1 MRFLAGLV
9 VSALMMGIV
18 GYVLVEDYAARV
30 QQYIADVQAHRES
43 LAQTKVYS
51 MVAVV
56 VDIPP
61 SPLSVFSRG
70 SQDLPT
76 SVSVSPYHVPSAAD
90 ESGGGATIS
99 LHGCFPQST

>member
-1 MRFLAGLV
+1 MIWHIVRKELLVNLQSLRFLIGLV

-18 GYVLVEDYAARV
+18 GYVLVGDYAARV
-30 QQYIADVQAHRES
+30 QKYVADVQEHRET

-70 SQDLPT
+70 
-76 SVSVSPYHVPSAAD
+76 
-90 ESGGGATIS
+90 
-99 LHGCFPQST
+99 